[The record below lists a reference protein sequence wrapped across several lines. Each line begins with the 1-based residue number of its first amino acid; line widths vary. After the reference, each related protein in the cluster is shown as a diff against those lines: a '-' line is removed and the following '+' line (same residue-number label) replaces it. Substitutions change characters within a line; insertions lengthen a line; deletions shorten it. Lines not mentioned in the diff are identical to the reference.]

1 VAQPYTLLL
10 QVNGAMPEEDAVVVV
25 RDILTVLAE
34 CNRQKVPS
42 FADQV
47 RLSQSSSQTVWPST
61 RGGKCRAPSMI
72 LLTLILTPTPT
83 LTLESSASSMQKVH
97 RVCIRQAA

>member
-1 VAQPYTLLL
+1 VGARWAQPCTIPS

-42 FADQV
+42 LIDEI
-47 RLSQSSSQTVWPST
+47 RL
-61 RGGKCRAPSMI
+61 
-72 LLTLILTPTPT
+72 
-83 LTLESSASSMQKVH
+83 
-97 RVCIRQAA
+97 